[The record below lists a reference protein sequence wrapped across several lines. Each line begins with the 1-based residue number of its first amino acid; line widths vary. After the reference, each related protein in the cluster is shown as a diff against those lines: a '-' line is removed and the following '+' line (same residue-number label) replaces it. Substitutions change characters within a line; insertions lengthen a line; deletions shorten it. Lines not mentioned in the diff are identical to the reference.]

1 MTHTPTPPP
10 SPGKPDL
17 PSHSDPQSSA
27 TDFST
32 LSGAG
37 RCTLV
42 GAGPGDPELLT
53 LKALKAIQA
62 ATLLLVDD
70 LVSDA
75 IVALATPGAR
85 VVHVGKRGGCQST
98 PQAFIEKLAIMA
110 VHEGETVV
118 RLKGGDPFVFGRG
131 GEELEHLQA
140 AGIRVDVVNGIT
152 AGLAAA
158 TSLGVPLTHREH
170 AHGVVFI
177 TGHAKPGDS
186 GTDWRALAATAHSAR
201 LTLVIYMGVSG
212 ARRIQDELLSGL
224 PAHTPVAI
232 IQNASLATQRQAVC
246 TLGELQRTLERE
258 DLASPSVI
266 VVGDVLQGLLALQQ
280 PVSQQSLRA

>member
-1 MTHTPTPPP
+1 MTHTTTPPP
-10 SPGKPDL
+10 GPGQHPL
-17 PSHSDPQSSA
+17 PAHAQHSLPARGISA
-27 TDFST
+27 

-53 LKALKAIQA
+53 IKALKAIQA

-75 IVALATPGAR
+75 IVALALPGAHI
-85 VVHVGKRGGCQST
+85 VHVGKRGGCQST
-98 PQAFIEKLAIMA
+98 PQAFIEKLTIMA

-131 GEELEHLQA
+131 GEETEHLRA
-140 AGIRVDVVNGIT
+140 AGIQVEVVNGIT

-212 ARRIQDELLSGL
+212 ARHIQDELLSGL
-224 PAHTPVAI
+224 PAHTPVAV
-232 IQNASLATQRQAVC
+232 IQNASLPQQRHAVC
-246 TLGELQRTLERE
+246 TLGELQSTLERE
-258 DLASPSVI
+258 KLASPSVI
-266 VVGDVLQGLLALQQ
+266 VVGDVLQGLLALRQ
-280 PVSQQSLRA
+280 PLSQQSLRA